1 YQVMDPERFG
11 VVEFDDNFRAL
22 SIEEKPE
29 QPKSNWAVTGL
40 YFYDEKVVEYAKK
53 VRPSDRGELEITS
66 INQMYLE
73 DGSLSVE
80 LLGRG
85 FAWLDTGTHDS
96 LIEASTFVQTV
107 EKRQGFKIACLE
119 EIAWRNGWL
128 DDESVKRAAE
138 RLSKTGYG
146 RYLLE
151 LLRARPRQY

>member
-1 YQVMDPERFG
+1 M
-11 VVEFDDNFRAL
+11 
-22 SIEEKPE
+22 
-29 QPKSNWAVTGL
+29 TGL

-107 EKRQGFKIACLE
+107 EKR
-119 EIAWRNGWL
+119 
-128 DDESVKRAAE
+128 
-138 RLSKTGYG
+138 
-146 RYLLE
+146 
-151 LLRARPRQY
+151 